1 MRVVIKE
8 LIAEFLSGESESFPS
23 PPLSW
28 SFTESVHD
36 DKGIKVFNV
45 LWPPWQ
51 TALSACL
58 FNQNPFKLKVL
69 IEAAKI
75 VLLCRLCWSIFFP
88 PIDQTVVHNCLTG
101 FETKVHADWN
111 ISSPPVNQRLSKF
124 FLVRAF
130 CPPWTSF
137 AEILTW
143 CCLCACPCISICFV
157 CALRSLS
164 VTVFSRESHRAFVF
178 RNMGEITLLGQKKE
192 KTKEKRFWDVTL
204 FLYSHL

>member
-1 MRVVIKE
+1 MTTVADCFVS
-8 LIAEFLSGESESFPS
+8 LPLQSESIQTQS
-23 PPLSW
+23 PDW
-28 SFTESVHD
+28 SGKNCTFVS
-36 DKGIKVFNV
+36 
-45 LWPPWQ
+45 
-51 TALSACL
+51 S
-58 FNQNPFKLKVL
+58 
-69 IEAAKI
+69 
-75 VLLCRLCWSIFFP
+75 LLEYFFP

-124 FLVRAF
+124 FLVRAFSCF

-178 RNMGEITLLGQKKE
+178 INMGEITLLGQKKKE